1 VNLFAFGLGYS
12 ATHFVRRH
20 RHRFETIAGTTTS
33 PEKAAALRADGIEP
47 LMFDGA
53 SADLGIASALTGADA
68 VLVSIPPDAEGDPTL
83 RYFAAAI
90 AAVPRLAWI
99 GYLSTVGVYGDHGG
113 GFVDEDTP
121 ARPVSAR
128 SRERLAA
135 ENAWL
140 DLGGRSGKP
149 VHVFRLAGIYGPG
162 RNALAQLR
170 AGTARRIGKPGQ
182 VFNRIH
188 VEDIAAVLAAS
199 IARPRA
205 GAVYNLADDEPA
217 PPLDV
222 VAYAAGLAGI
232 APPTTVAYAEARLT
246 GMAASFWGECK
257 RVSNRRIKDELGVAL
272 SYPSYR
278 EGLAALHAAGEG
290 GVPVRRRDGSRPAR
304 NGRCSAG

>member
-1 VNLFAFGLGYS
+1 VNLFAFGVGYS
-12 ATHFVRRH
+12 AAHFVRRY
-20 RHRFETIAGTTTS
+20 RHRFETIAGTVTS
-33 PEKAAALRADGIEP
+33 DGKTAALRADGIEP
-47 LMFDGA
+47 LIFDGA
-53 SADLGIASALTGADA
+53 SADPGIARALTGADA
-68 VLVSIPPDAEGDPTL
+68 LLVSIPPDAEGDPTL
-83 RYFAAAI
+83 RHFAAAI
-90 AAVPRLAWI
+90 AAARRLAWI

-113 GFVDEDTP
+113 GGVDEDTP

-140 DLGGRSGKP
+140 RLGAGASKP

-162 RNALAQLR
+162 RNALAQLG
-170 AGTARRIGKPGQ
+170 AGTARRIVKPGQ

-217 PPLDV
+217 PPQDV

-232 APPTTVAYAEARLT
+232 APPPAVAYAEARLT

-257 RVSNRRIKDELGVAL
+257 RVANRRIKDELGVAL

-278 EGLAALHAAGEG
+278 EGLAALHAADEG
-290 GVPVRRRDGSRPAR
+290 PRSGSGQA
-304 NGRCSAG
+304 A